1 MHYLPIFFLSSKKS
15 EMAWFWLWILLT
27 LIQILIDNES
37 EPELL
42 PEPVATKR
50 RKLLLALTHPEA
62 EESH

>member
-1 MHYLPIFFLSSKKS
+1 M
-15 EMAWFWLWILLT
+15 LT